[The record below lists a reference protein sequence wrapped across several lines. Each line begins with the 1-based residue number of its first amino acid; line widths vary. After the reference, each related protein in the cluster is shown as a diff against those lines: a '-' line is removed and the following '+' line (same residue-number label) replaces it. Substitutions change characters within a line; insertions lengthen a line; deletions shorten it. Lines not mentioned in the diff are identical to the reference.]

1 MRIFYFDPDDKRRQ
15 VQTVY
20 LENILND
27 VEVEVASQLSGPLGA
42 CEKIDH
48 NAPFDLILVVA
59 PPSIPVYELFDRSVQ
74 KDARAAFILM
84 SENPLNAF
92 AGMEGFKSQ
101 NPKNDFIQLPI
112 TPADFRETMLKSLSP
127 SYGQRV
133 IPAFQKVRLIHF
145 LRFSKAHCNVYVKLS
160 NHKYVKIINA
170 GSTYDHSDIEKY
182 REKKVSHFYIRNDDF
197 EHFQVTIHKTPFLTF
212 QNEKMSEADLQKCLR
227 NTHAILKEM
236 ILEIGITREIADLA
250 EKSVDEI
257 VNLAY
262 QQQDLNVLLK
272 NMQQRLDY
280 IYDHSFL
287 TSIVCCE
294 ILKHMHWNTEDK
306 VKKLV
311 MAAMLHDLK
320 LNDPELCKIEI
331 SHDPRLQTYSP
342 QEKKAFLGHP
352 METSL
357 LLTGIDFISPE
368 VASIVLQHHETPEGN
383 GFPNGLHHSKL
394 SLLSCIF
401 IVAHTFVQNNLEID
415 FDPDRQDKIFEDL
428 AKRFSLGSFKS
439 VLDAFSNLHPNSTKP
454 A

>member
-1 MRIFYFDPDDKRRQ
+1 M
-15 VQTVY
+15 
-20 LENILND
+20 
-27 VEVEVASQLSGPLGA
+27 EVASQLAGPLGA
-42 CEKIDH
+42 LAKLEH
-48 NAPFDLILVVA
+48 HTPFDLVLVVA
-59 PPSIPVYELFDRSVQ
+59 PPSIAVFELYQQTQQ
-74 KDARAAFILM
+74 KGTRVAFILM
-84 SENPLNAF
+84 SEHSLSTF
-92 AGMEGFKSQ
+92 AGMEGFQSQ
-101 NPKNDFIQLPI
+101 NPKNDYVQLPI
-112 TPADFRETMLKSLSP
+112 APTDFREIILKSLSP

-145 LRFSKAHCNVYVKLS
+145 LRFSKALCNVYVKLS
-160 NHKYVKIINA
+160 NHKYVKVINA
-170 GSTYDHSDIEKY
+170 GSTFDRHDIEKY
-182 REKKVSHFYIRNDDF
+182 REKKVSHLYIRNDDF
-197 EHFQVTIHKTPFLTF
+197 ERFQVTIHETPFLTF
-212 QNEKMSEADLQKCLR
+212 QSDKMSEADLQKCLG

-262 QQQDLNVLLK
+262 QQQDLAELLK
-272 NMQQRLDY
+272 NMQLRLDY

-311 MAAMLHDLK
+311 MAAILHDIK
-320 LNDPELCKIEI
+320 ISDPNICKID
-331 SHDPRLQTYSP
+331 SSLDTRLQSYST
-342 QEKKAFLGHP
+342 QERKAFFAHP

-357 LLTGIDFISPE
+357 LITGVDFISPE
-368 VASIVLQHHETPEGN
+368 VASIILQHHETPEGD

-401 IVAHTFVQNNLEID
+401 IVAHAFVQKNLELD
-415 FDPDRQDKIFEDL
+415 FDPDQQNKIFEEL
-428 AKRFSLGSFKS
+428 IKRFSLGSFKS
-439 VLDAFSNLHPNSTKP
+439 VLDAFSNLR